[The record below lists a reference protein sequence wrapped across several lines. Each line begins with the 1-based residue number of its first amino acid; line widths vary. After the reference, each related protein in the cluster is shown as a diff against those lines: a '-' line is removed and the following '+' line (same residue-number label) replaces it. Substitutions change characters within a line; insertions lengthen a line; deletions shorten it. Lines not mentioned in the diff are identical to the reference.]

1 VRDGIFLLDSGLRI
15 LPSYSRA
22 LEEIF
27 RRDMLSGL
35 PVMDVFSGFLGKEKL
50 TEIEAFLD
58 MAFDIAAPDS
68 EIQDDN
74 PLREVT
80 ACFANLDGGFDR
92 YTLRFSIERICDE
105 KTVQKL
111 LVMVRAGGNFAEAEE
126 AAPSIPSLKDL
137 G

>member
-58 MAFDIAAPDS
+58 RAFDIAAPDR

-92 YTLRFSIERICDE
+92 HTLRFSIERICDE

-111 LVMVRAGGNFAEAEE
+111 LVMVRVGGNVAEAEE
-126 AAPSIPSLKDL
+126 TAPSIPPLLKN
-137 G
+137 